1 MEYLN
6 YLDDIALVLTVIYP
20 PLLFLLPAK
29 YATRIDLGIKVIK
42 TIADTLDKAKNS
54 QGGLSPEPEQ
64 IQEENKTFYQKSKV

>member
-42 TIADTLDKAKNS
+42 TIADTLDKAKNT
-54 QGGLSPEPEQ
+54 QGGLSPNPTQ
-64 IQEENKTFYQKSKV
+64 TENKTFVQKPKS

>member
-54 QGGLSPEPEQ
+54 QGGLSPNPTQ
-64 IQEENKTFYQKSKV
+64 TENKTFVQKPKS

>member
-6 YLDDIALVLTVIYP
+6 YLDDIVLVLTVIYP

-54 QGGLSPEPEQ
+54 KGGFSTTPPAEQ
-64 IQEENKTFYQKSKV
+64 NKTFVQKPKS